1 MIDYRANIA
10 ALDTFR
16 LSLQTSSIA
25 NGELSAARDSQL
37 GAIAKEPGMAMLGA
51 MLNHLIWHA
60 ASDGAELALV
70 ERAAELWRTG
80 LALYGKLGEFR
91 DDLEQALIKPNA
103 PDAVQRFE
111 AAWRK
116 RSEFEAAV
124 FGKELEVAVLGDDIY
139 AAALPAAH
147 PRQQNLRLDQWAW
160 GDIFLARHTDAFCH
174 QLWQDAADD
183 GQKAFAFGV
192 MSSYGANVFG
202 SAYLGQVVGGP
213 RRAHRHRDR
222 LARNAVGSS
231 FARSHPQTRSLS
243 GLATQIRYGLFT
255 PQLPAAI
262 NALVSGGVSAL
273 YDLSRVPPLPD
284 LQTGYTRMLRHLD
297 ALDTFKMPPKAA
309 LPPQPLLGKIY
320 GDTANPSFS
329 IVEAIIEVK
338 TSSPGGSGGGGG
350 VKPQNQPSSGAVGQQ
365 DSRRNSKL
373 DCGAFFEGLA
383 RFIAG
388 TGLLWGPCW
397 EDWGNGRHCKLWD
410 DMGDNFADWWAS
422 LGGGQGAPG
431 EPTGTN
437 ASMLTA
443 AGNSQQV
450 MDMLRSFYDLHNY
463 FWEML
468 NSAYV
473 FLCRT
478 GMIYPDELIDLPPYR
493 QFLSAPNIMPG
504 AWPHTPSPAG
514 PDDAHLY
521 PQTSIE
527 QAAAMDL
534 AFHPGAAPA
543 VFLAGEATGGGSATE
558 LSSAVW
564 RQAVL
569 RTRDAGNYDL
579 DADRGLRHACWR
591 TKGSINDNPVNVV
604 VLNYSET

>member
-16 LSLQTSSIA
+16 LSLQTSVIA
-25 NGELSAARDSQL
+25 GGDLSAARDSQL
-37 GAIAKEPGMAMLGA
+37 AAVAKEPGMAMLGA
-51 MLNHLIWHA
+51 LVNHLMWHA

-80 LALYGKLGEFR
+80 MALYGKLGEFR
-91 DDLEQALIKPNA
+91 HDLEQALVHPNA
-103 PDAVQRFE
+103 PDAVQRFD

-124 FGKELEVAVLGDDIY
+124 FGKELEVNVLGDDIY
-139 AAALPAAH
+139 AAALPDAH
-147 PRQQNLRLDQWAW
+147 PRQRNQRLDQWGW

-174 QLWQDAADD
+174 QVWQDAADD
-183 GQKAFAFGV
+183 RQKAFAFGV

-222 LARNAVGSS
+222 MARNAVGSS
-231 FARSHPQTRSLS
+231 YALTHPQTRSLS
-243 GLATQIRYGLFT
+243 GIAAQIRYGLFS
-255 PQLPAAI
+255 PQLPAAV
-262 NALVSGGVSAL
+262 ASLVSGGVAAL

-329 IVEAIIEVK
+329 VVEAIIEIK
-338 TSSPGGSGGGGG
+338 TASPPGSGGGGG
-350 VKPQNQPSSGAVGQQ
+350 VKPQNKPGSGNVGQQ

-388 TGLLWGPCW
+388 TGVLWGPCW

-410 DMGDNFADWWAS
+410 DMEDNFADWWAS
-422 LGGGQGAPG
+422 LGGGQGAG
-431 EPTGTN
+431 EPTGTTGQ
-437 ASMLTA
+437 MLATA
-443 AGNSQQV
+443 ANSQQV
-450 MDMLRSFYDLHNY
+450 IDLVHSFYDLHNY
-463 FWEML
+463 FWEVM

-473 FLCRT
+473 YLCRT
-478 GMIYPDELIDLPPYR
+478 GMIYPDELLDRPLYR
-493 QFLSAPNIMPG
+493 QFLQAPNAMPG
-504 AWPHTPSPAG
+504 AWPHTPSPFG

-527 QAAAMDL
+527 QAAVMTQ
-534 AFHPGAAPA
+534 AFHPGALPA
-543 VFLAGEATGGGSATE
+543 VFLGGEATGGGNASQ
-558 LSSAVW
+558 LSMAVW
-564 RQAVL
+564 RQAAS

-591 TKGSINDNPVNVV
+591 TKGSIDDNPVNVV